1 MAATARRAP
10 HAERALIEHG
20 WSSAGIEA
28 SSAALAADFTPLS
41 DLRASGPY
49 RLEAAGNLL
58 RRFFLQS
65 QGERPALRTGDAL
78 HTRDAARAGKRRQ
91 EGSAAR

>member
-1 MAATARRAP
+1 MAATARRAH

-41 DLRASGPY
+41 DLRASGAY
-49 RLEAAGNLL
+49 RLQAAGNLL

-65 QGERPALRTGDAL
+65 RGERPALRAGDAL
-78 HTRDAARAGKRRQ
+78 HNRDASSAGEPQQ
-91 EGSAAR
+91 EGGAAR